1 MKFVLAS
8 LLGFSIGIIA
18 LLSIGSQVTGS
29 AGLVLKPEI
38 PVLSGGV
45 QPAYPAVKLPKE
57 LTLAGESVPMQ
68 DQEVLERMDR
78 ELLVNSYWHSQ
89 TLQNLKLANRW
100 FPVMEPILAKNGIP
114 DDFKYL
120 AVAESNLRNVVSP
133 SEATGFWQMLE
144 STARENGLTVTAEID
159 ERYDVERSTE
169 AACRYLRTAY
179 ERYGNWTLAAASY
192 NMGMNGL
199 DRKLSDQQVKSYYDL
214 FLSTETSRYVFRI
227 LAFKLIYE
235 QHERYG
241 FVLDQEDLYPPL
253 NYRVITVNATITD
266 LTAFALDQGSNYKM
280 LRYHNPWLRTS
291 KLTVIPGK
299 SYAIKLPADS

>member
-1 MKFVLAS
+1 MKYILAACLLVSTVVLAFLS
-8 LLGFSIGIIA
+8 LGNHPADAAATPAETDS
-18 LLSIGSQVTGS
+18 
-29 AGLVLKPEI
+29 

-45 QPAYPAVKLPKE
+45 QPAYPAVKLPKN
-57 LTLAGESVPMQ
+57 LTLAGEPVPME

-100 FPVMEPILAKNGIP
+100 FPVIEPILAKNGIP

-133 SEATGFWQMLE
+133 AEATGFWQLLAT
-144 STARENGLTVTAEID
+144 TAKENGLVVTAEVD
-159 ERYDVERSTE
+159 QRYDVERSTE
-169 AACRYLRTAY
+169 AACRYLKTAY
-179 ERYGNWTLAAASY
+179 DRYGSWTLAAASY
-192 NMGMNGL
+192 NMGMGGL
-199 DRKLSDQQVKSYYDL
+199 DRKLSEQQVKNYYDL

-241 FVLDQEDLYPPL
+241 FVLDEEDLYPPL
-253 NYRVITVNATITD
+253 EYREVTVTTSVAD
-266 LTAFALDQGSNYKM
+266 LQAFAREQGSTYKM
-280 LRYHNPWLRTS
+280 LRYLNPWIRSS
-291 KLTVIPGK
+291 KLTVLPGK
-299 SYAIKLPADS
+299 SYTIKLPPNS

>member
-1 MKFVLAS
+1 MKYILAALFVLTTGVLAFLS
-8 LLGFSIGIIA
+8 LGNHSVDAANGVA
-18 LLSIGSQVTGS
+18 ETES
-29 AGLVLKPEI
+29 

-45 QPAYPAVKLPKE
+45 QPAYPAVKMPKN
-57 LTLAGESVPMQ
+57 LTLAGEPVPMD

-100 FPVMEPILAKNGIP
+100 FPIMEPILAKNGIP

-133 SEATGFWQMLE
+133 AEATGFWQLLE
-144 STARENGLTVTAEID
+144 ATAKENGLVVTAEVD
-159 ERYDVERSTE
+159 QRYDVERSTE
-169 AACRYLRTAY
+169 AACRYLKRAY
-179 ERYGNWTLAAASY
+179 DRYGSWTLAAASY
-192 NMGMNGL
+192 NMGMGGL
-199 DRKLSDQQVKSYYDL
+199 DRKLSDQQVKNYYDL

-241 FVLDQEDLYPPL
+241 FVLDEEDLYPPL
-253 NYRVITVNATITD
+253 EYREVTVSASVAD
-266 LTAFALDQGSNYKM
+266 LQAFAREQGSNYKM
-280 LRYHNPWLRTS
+280 LRYLNPWIRSS
-291 KLTVIPGK
+291 KLTVLPGK
-299 SYAIKLPADS
+299 PYTLKLPKNT

>member
-1 MKFVLAS
+1 MKYILAALFVLTTGVLAFLS
-8 LLGFSIGIIA
+8 LGNHPVDAANNTVETES
-18 LLSIGSQVTGS
+18 
-29 AGLVLKPEI
+29 

-45 QPAYPAVKLPKE
+45 QPAYPAVKMPKD
-57 LTLAGESVPMQ
+57 LTLAGEPVPMD

-133 SEATGFWQMLE
+133 AEATGFWQLLE
-144 STARENGLTVTAEID
+144 STAKENGLVVSAEVD
-159 ERYDVERSTE
+159 QRYDVERSTE
-169 AACRYLRTAY
+169 AACRYLKRAHD
-179 ERYGNWTLAAASY
+179 RYGSWTLAAASY
-192 NMGMNGL
+192 NMGMGGV
-199 DRKLSDQQVKSYYDL
+199 DRKLSDQQVKNYYDL

-241 FVLDQEDLYPPL
+241 FVLEEEDLYPPL
-253 NYRVITVNATITD
+253 EYREITVNASVAD
-266 LTAFALDQGSNYKM
+266 LQAFAIEQGSNYKM
-280 LRYHNPWLRTS
+280 LRYLNPWIRSS

-299 SYAIKLPADS
+299 PYTIKLPKNA

>member
-1 MKFVLAS
+1 MKYILAALFVLTTGVLVFLS
-8 LLGFSIGIIA
+8 LGNHSVDAANGVA
-18 LLSIGSQVTGS
+18 ETES
-29 AGLVLKPEI
+29 

-45 QPAYPAVKLPKE
+45 QPAYPAVKMPKN
-57 LTLAGESVPMQ
+57 LTLAGEPVPMD

-100 FPVMEPILAKNGIP
+100 FPIMEPILAKNGIP

-133 SEATGFWQMLE
+133 AEATGFWQLLE
-144 STARENGLTVTAEID
+144 ATAKENGLVVTAEVD
-159 ERYDVERSTE
+159 QRYDVERSTE
-169 AACRYLRTAY
+169 AACRYLKRAY
-179 ERYGNWTLAAASY
+179 DRYGSWTLAAASY
-192 NMGMNGL
+192 NMGMGGL
-199 DRKLSDQQVKSYYDL
+199 DRKLSDQQVKNYYDL

-241 FVLDQEDLYPPL
+241 FVLDEEDLYPPL
-253 NYRVITVNATITD
+253 EYREVTVSASVAD
-266 LTAFALDQGSNYKM
+266 LQAFAREQGSNYKM
-280 LRYHNPWLRTS
+280 LRYLNPWIRSS
-291 KLTVIPGK
+291 KLTVLPGK
-299 SYAIKLPADS
+299 PYTLKLPKNT